1 MVKIGDVYFNEAQ
14 IAAIKPG
21 ISGVFATVYLTNGEE
36 VTTTVRAE
44 DLSLQMEREGLLTS
58 VLKMVDNV

>member
-21 ISGVFATVYLTNGEE
+21 ISGVVATVYLTNGAE

-44 DLSLQMEREGLLTS
+44 GLPLQLEREELLTG
-58 VLKMVDNV
+58 LQKMVGNV